1 MNPTQTPPPPPPS
14 PMQSTP
20 QSPTPTPTPPP
31 PPPPSPMQS
40 TPQLLTPTPTPTPP
54 PPPPPSST
62 QLSSQSPT
70 PPPSPTQSSSQSPP
84 PTQRYR
90 CRKNRI
96 RNKISGK
103 IRAISIDEADFQNN
117 CETYNYLMDMQIS
130 ELVEL
135 CKEHNFLYY
144 KNLKKKYNVIY
155 LMTQMNC

>member
-31 PPPPSPMQS
+31 
-40 TPQLLTPTPTPTPP
+40 PP

-96 RNKISGK
+96 RNKIYEK
-103 IRAISIDEADFQNN
+103 IRAISIDEDDFQNN
-117 CETYNYLMDMQIS
+117 CETYNYLMDMRIS
-130 ELVEL
+130 ELIEL

-144 KNLKKKYNVIY
+144 KNLKKRYNVIY
-155 LMTQMNC
+155 LITQMNS

>member
-40 TPQLLTPTPTPTPP
+40 TPQLLTPTPTPTP

-155 LMTQMNC
+155 LMTQINC